1 MHIIVKMMFGSHL
14 YGTATPAS
22 DRDYK
27 GIFLPTLDALLAGQ
41 AQRTMSES
49 TKVSTAAKNTNLDV
63 DSDLYSLQYFLELAS
78 QGETVALDMLHAPE
92 SALTV
97 TGPIWKDLVA
107 HRAKFYTRNLSSL
120 VRYARRQAAKYG
132 VKGSRLHEAKRV
144 LDFFRQQS
152 SPAKILD
159 VWDALPT
166 GQHIHKMQNERD
178 AIYEVCGKKMVAH
191 GRCAHYTEMLEHFIQ
206 RYGDRARQ
214 AEHNE
219 GIDWKAIS
227 HAFRA
232 AYQVKHILQDGGFTY
247 PLPETEYIR
256 SVKQGSLPYLTEVTP
271 CLDALID
278 EVEGLSEKSAL
289 PEQVDREWWNKW
301 LLKVLYEAYGISPTS
316 SVPGSEAH

>member
-27 GIFLPTLDALLAGQ
+27 GIFLPILDSLLTGQ

-97 TGPIWKDLVA
+97 TSPLWKDLVA
-107 HRAKFYTRNLSSL
+107 HRAKFYTRNLKPL

-152 SPAKILD
+152 STVKILD
-159 VWDALPT
+159 VWDALPA
-166 GQHIHKMQNERD
+166 GEHIHKTQNERD

-191 GRCAHYTEMLEHFIQ
+191 GRCAHYAEMLEHFIQ
-206 RYGDRARQ
+206 RYGDRAGRPSTMKELTGRPSPMRFGQ
-214 AEHNE
+214 
-219 GIDWKAIS
+219 
-227 HAFRA
+227 R
-232 AYQVKHILQDGGFTY
+232 
-247 PLPETEYIR
+247 IR
-256 SVKQGSLPYLTEVTP
+256 SSTFSRMEGSRTLYLKPSIFGASSRDLTYLTEVAP

-278 EVEGLSEKSAL
+278 EVEGLSDKSAL

-301 LLKVLYEAYGISPTS
+301 LLKVLHEAYGISPTS
-316 SVPGSEAH
+316 SIPASEAH